1 MVFTSAF
8 CFYSPLKSFI
18 LLTDSAEEKEGWTK
32 SISECIART
41 LRGQARHPRRASVRS
56 DALLDVDEDENHLGG
71 DSSTLVIKNGWL
83 NVSRGDEP
91 NNRRSRRLW
100 ITLTLQT
107 LSIASTFKA
116 AQPDESFAIGDCVAS
131 AMRQNALLQVQVQG
145 RGSLAASPSRPRTLV
160 LEAQSLAER
169 EEWVRALS
177 HCIAGSHELP
187 KTLDMRRRSVNQA
200 MLAPIFMFDKVSN
213 VCTICTQTFAVYRP
227 RHHCRCVRAVNGQEL
242 AACIALW
249 LTPPA
254 CIPNR
259 LCGSLVCGNCSRKR
273 WTLAYGSSKKASRVC
288 DSCANTSGAFA
299 ATAHL

>member
-1 MVFTSAF
+1 
-8 CFYSPLKSFI
+8 
-18 LLTDSAEEKEGWTK
+18 
-32 SISECIART
+32 
-41 LRGQARHPRRASVRS
+41 VRS

-83 NVSRGDEP
+83 NVSRRDEP

-116 AQPDESFAIGDCVAS
+116 AQPDESFVIGDCVAS
-131 AMRQNALLQVQVQG
+131 AMRQNALLQVQVQTHDP
-145 RGSLAASPSRPRTLV
+145 SAASPNRPRTLV

-187 KTLDMRRRSVNQA
+187 KTLDMRRRSVNQS

-227 RHHCRCVRAVNGQEL
+227 RHHCRCVRVSRGREL
-242 AACIALW
+242 AVCIAPMANAAL
-249 LTPPA
+249 
-254 CIPNR
+254 
-259 LCGSLVCGNCSRKR
+259 S
-273 WTLAYGSSKKASRVC
+273 ASPT
-288 DSCANTSGAFA
+288 DSAGRSYA
-299 ATAHL
+299 ATARASAGRSPTARARRPRASATRARPPAAPSPPPRTCESERQ